1 MIRWLYAFSIKTIL
15 KGILA
20 VITLFLLITVFT
32 AYKSANHVKEML
44 SIQSNT
50 TIPQAMDFITL
61 KINVIQIQ
69 QWLTDISATQGK
81 DGYDDGL
88 KVAEKY
94 YQDANNVLDKL
105 LLEFKDEPKKKE
117 ELEKFK
123 TDLTEYYGIGKK
135 MAEAYIHGGP
145 AEGNPW
151 MGKLDPYA
159 EKLANQLDVWS
170 NSNVKAVE
178 ESSLSIA
185 NVMESA
191 KLSNFV
197 FSVILFLIVVV
208 GFGLIATI
216 LGGVIQLIN
225 RIGCLAD
232 LDLEK
237 SLLMQGDNEIAH
249 IANKLEELRIKLGSF
264 IGQTRTISNENA
276 SVSKELS
283 ITSLQVGKNVESTVM
298 VISDV
303 VQKIE
308 GIHSDTTEIIH
319 KARQNK
325 VEITQVG
332 EELSKT
338 ASKITVLTAQVQ
350 SGAVIENEMAMRIEQ
365 LSNDTK
371 QVKAVLDMIGDIADQ
386 TNLLALNAAIEAARA
401 GEHGRGFAVVADE
414 VRKLAERTQKSLIEI
429 QSTINV
435 IVQAIIEASEEMN
448 RSSKNMHNLAE
459 ISNEAEDE
467 IAAAASSMMK
477 VTRTTE
483 ETVNVFGHM
492 AEMIKS
498 TVDEIQKIDTYSST
512 NARSVEEISSA
523 AEHLHEMTE
532 NLNNRLNQF
541 KV

>member
-1 MIRWLYAFSIKTIL
+1 MIKWLYTFSIKTIL

-44 SIQSNT
+44 SVQSNV
-50 TIPQAMDFITL
+50 TIPHAMDFITL
-61 KINVIQIQ
+61 KVNVIQIQ

-88 KVAEKY
+88 KVAEEY
-94 YQDANNVLDKL
+94 YQDTNKVLEKL
-105 LLEFKDEPKKKE
+105 LVEFKDEPKKKE

-123 TDLTEYYGIGKK
+123 TDLAEYYGIGKN
-135 MAEAYIHGGP
+135 MANAYIHGGP
-145 AEGNPW
+145 EEGNPW

-159 EKLANQLDVWS
+159 EKLADQLDAWS
-170 NSNVKAVE
+170 NTNVKAVE
-178 ESSLSIA
+178 ESSLGIA

-191 KLSNFV
+191 KLSNFI
-197 FSVILFLIVVV
+197 FSVVLFLIVVV
-208 GFGLIATI
+208 GFGLIARV
-216 LGGVIQLIN
+216 LEGVIQLIN
-225 RIGCLAD
+225 RIGYLAD
-232 LDLEK
+232 LDLGK

-264 IGQTRTISNENA
+264 IGQARVTSNENA

-283 ITSLQVGKNVESTVM
+283 ITSLQVGKNVESTVV
-298 VISDV
+298 VINNV
-303 VQKIE
+303 VQKVE
-308 GIHSDTTEIIH
+308 GIHSDTTEIIQ

-332 EELSKT
+332 DELSKT

-365 LSNDTK
+365 LNNDTK

-459 ISNEAEDE
+459 ISNEAEEE

-492 AEMIKS
+492 AEMIKL

-523 AEHLHEMTE
+523 AEHLHVMTE